1 MIFHE
6 VFAGNSAVTTSTV
19 NDFSSRHEK
28 VGFNVG
34 SAGLDAT
41 GVLVGLDV
49 GTFVAGAGGA
59 RGGSTAHSSL

>member
-6 VFAGNSAVTTSTV
+6 VFAGNSSVTTSTV
-19 NDFSSRHEK
+19 NDFSSRHDK

-49 GTFVAGAGGA
+49 GTLVEGTGGA